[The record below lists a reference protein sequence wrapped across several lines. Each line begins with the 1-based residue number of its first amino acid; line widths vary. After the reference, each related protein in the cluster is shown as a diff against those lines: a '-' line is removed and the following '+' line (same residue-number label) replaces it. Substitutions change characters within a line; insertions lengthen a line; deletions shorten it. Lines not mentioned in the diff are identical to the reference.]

1 MCASGFLNPKAGA
14 YDEPETELHE
24 MSLDE
29 LRAKARENEEDLAAA
44 RVREAAD
51 VDGGHDDEATD
62 DVFN

>member
-1 MCASGFLNPKAGA
+1 
-14 YDEPETELHE
+14 